1 MSQLTKG
8 PRPISQREA
17 DAMVSASLLEATRQ
31 AAAASTELLAILRG
45 GGLVNGILEATT
57 RTLDDAGEL
66 TLAWRVPAGSAA
78 ITNHSD
84 TDELFVSNA
93 ATPARSG
100 RGVTR
105 IAAGGSA
112 VVYLASATLTIAG
125 TAGTAVS
132 VTAFTGVVGP
142 AWASQGGGG
151 GGGGGTVT
159 PATSTTAVV
168 SSVPDSASSVT
179 LLAANPDRLGG
190 TVYNDSTV
198 ELFITL
204 GATSS
209 LTAFTVAVPADGYY
223 ELPSGWVGPVSGIWA
238 SDGSGA
244 ARVTELQP

>member
-45 GGLVNGILEATT
+45 GGLVNGIREATT

-78 ITNHSD
+78 ITNHSA

-93 ATPARSG
+93 ASPARSG

-112 VVYLASATLTIAG
+112 VVYLASSTLTIAG
-125 TAGTAVS
+125 TAGTTVS

-159 PATSTTAVV
+159 PATSTTAAVT
-168 SSVPDSASSVT
+168 SVGDSTTSVA
-179 LLAANPDRLGG
+179 LLAANTTRLGG
-190 TVYNDSTV
+190 TIYNDSTAD
-198 ELFITL
+198 LFIAL
-204 GATSS
+204 GATAST
-209 LTAFTVAVPADGYY
+209 TAYTVAVPADGYY
-223 ELPSGWVGPVSGIWA
+223 ELPTGWVGPVAGVWA
-238 SDGSGA
+238 SDAGGF